1 MVFPSFRLRIG
12 NRYLPILVMAPVF
25 LDGFFYYFISEFC
38 VLLALQCSDR
48 ESSLV
53 QNGGLSAACCST
65 SRCVLVSCCVLVSRC
80 VFR

>member
-1 MVFPSFRLRIG
+1 M
-12 NRYLPILVMAPVF
+12 
-25 LDGFFYYFISEFC
+25 
-38 VLLALQCSDR
+38 LLALRCGDH

-80 VFR
+80 VLVSHCVLVSRCVYR